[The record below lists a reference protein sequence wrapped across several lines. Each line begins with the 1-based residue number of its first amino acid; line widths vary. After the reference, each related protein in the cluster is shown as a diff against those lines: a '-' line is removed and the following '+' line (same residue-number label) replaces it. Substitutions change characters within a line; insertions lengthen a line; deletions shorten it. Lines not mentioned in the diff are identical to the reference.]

1 MADDVVQIDVVS
13 DVMCPWCYVGKKRL
27 EKALTMIPEDIQVQI
42 NWKPF
47 QLDPTIPPE
56 GRDRQKYLS
65 DKFGSPEQVA
75 EKYEPIR
82 QAGTEEGIAFNFDGI
97 QLSPNT
103 LNAHRLI
110 RWAGEAGV
118 QDAMSERLFV
128 AYFIE
133 AADLTD
139 KQVLTDL

>member
-1 MADDVVQIDVVS
+1 MVDDVVQIDVVS

-27 EKALTMIPEDIQVQI
+27 EKALAMIPKDIEVQI
-42 NWKPF
+42 NWRPF

-65 DKFGSPEQVA
+65 DKFGSPEQIA

-103 LNAHRLI
+103 ITSSLGR
-110 RWAGEAGV
+110 
-118 QDAMSERLFV
+118 
-128 AYFIE
+128 
-133 AADLTD
+133 
-139 KQVLTDL
+139 